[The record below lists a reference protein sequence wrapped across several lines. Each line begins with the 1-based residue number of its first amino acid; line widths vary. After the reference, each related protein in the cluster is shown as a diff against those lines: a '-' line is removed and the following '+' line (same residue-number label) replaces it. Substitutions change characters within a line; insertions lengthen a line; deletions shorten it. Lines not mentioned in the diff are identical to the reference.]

1 MVWEGFG
8 KVLGVFGE
16 DFERMRRRFLEVLG
30 NASLVFGNG
39 SSHAIQNN
47 RAAKIIKQEWVAP
60 LEAFVAS
67 LKAVSFFNLSAFKL
81 KLHFDRFETPC
92 FLYSIF

>member
-1 MVWEGFG
+1 M
-8 KVLGVFGE
+8 GVSGE
-16 DFERMRRRFLEVLG
+16 DFGGFLGRFFEVLE

-67 LKAVSFFNLSAFKL
+67 LNAVSFFNLSTFL
-81 KLHFDRFETPC
+81 SFRDTMFFVFDF
-92 FLYSIF
+92 